1 MARSLAVMT
10 TAIDAAVLAE
20 MEAAEE
26 FYRDRLTAKVE
37 RPELPYPP
45 VFLGPTW
52 QQDGDYWLLPERTL
66 GWQMLAWTG
75 AYLQKTREKPWVW
88 TDEQA
93 RFLLH
98 WYAVNEEG
106 EFLYSDGV
114 FQRLKG
120 HGKDPLGA
128 GIATF
133 ELAGPCRVGDMVNG
147 HPVGTPAAEPWVQ
160 VAAVSLEQTKNT
172 MRLLPRLITDA
183 AKRDFDLVV
192 QKETVHGLHGQ
203 ALMQAVTSS
212 PTTLEGA
219 RASFVLLNETHHWL
233 SNNSGHEMADVIERN
248 ASKSE
253 GGAARSL
260 RITNAYEP
268 GHDSVAERDREQ
280 AEAVLDG
287 RAVDAGLLYDS
298 LEAPPDAPLTL
309 EAAPDVIASV
319 RGDSV
324 WLNVKRIAKSIADR
338 RNPPSRSRRF
348 WYNQIVA
355 AEDAWVHP
363 QKFDALGAREE
374 LAGGETILVFF
385 DGSKSDDATA
395 LVAARAKD
403 GKVFQL
409 GVWQKPPGYDEKTM
423 GPWRV
428 DRASVNARVT
438 EVFETYRPVAFFAD
452 PSDTRDDESGE
463 RYWEALVDEWHRLY
477 KRRLKLWA
485 TKTGDKQHSVNWD
498 MRSPTRQAE
507 FTAAAERFVEDVDAG
522 VLAHDASRALRAHVK
537 NARRAPGKYGIGLM
551 KEHRESARKIDL
563 AVAAVGARMLWRLYN
578 NKHAKTGAS
587 RGRVVAL

>member
-1 MARSLAVMT
+1 MARSLAVVT
-10 TAIDAAVLAE
+10 TDIDPYVRAE
-20 MEAAEE
+20 MEAAEAY
-26 FYRDRLTAKVE
+26 YRERLLAPVV

-45 VFLGPTW
+45 VFMGPTW
-52 QQDGDYWLLPERTL
+52 QTDGEHWLLPERTL

-75 AYLQKTREKPWVW
+75 AYLQKDRETPWVW

-93 RFLLH
+93 RFLLW
-98 WYAVNEEG
+98 WYAVGEDG
-106 EFLYSDGV
+106 EFHYSDGV

-128 GIATF
+128 GLSTF
-133 ELAGPCRVGDMVNG
+133 ELAGPCRVGDMVDG

-172 MRLLPRLITDA
+172 MRLLPRLISDR
-183 AKRDFDLVV
+183 AKADFDLVV

-233 SNNSGHEMADVIERN
+233 ANNSGHEMADVIERN

-287 RAVDAGLLYDS
+287 RAVDAGLLYDT
-298 LEAPPDAPLTL
+298 LEAPPNAPLTL

-324 WLNVKRIAKSIADR
+324 WLNVKRISKSIADR

-363 QKFDALGAREE
+363 QKFDALGVREE
-374 LAGGETILVFF
+374 LAPGEVILMFF

-395 LVAARAKD
+395 LVATRARD

-409 GVWQKPPGYDEKTM
+409 GVWQKPPGYDEKAR

-428 DRASVNARVT
+428 DRQSVNARVE
-438 EVFETYRPVAFFAD
+438 EVFDLYRPVAFFAD
-452 PSDTRDDESGE
+452 PSDTRDDETSE

-485 TKTGDKQHSVNWD
+485 TKTGDKQHAVNYD

-507 FTAAAERFVEDVDAG
+507 FTAAAERFVEDVDSG
-522 VLAHDASRALRAHVK
+522 SLTHDASRALRAHVK
-537 NARRAPGKYGIGLM
+537 NARRAPGKYGVGLM

-563 AVAAVGARMLWRLYN
+563 AVSAVGARMLWRLYN
-578 NKHAKTGAS
+578 NKHARTGAS